1 MALPKLQ
8 VQVTADTK
16 QAEDGLKKVSGDIGQ
31 VEKASTRAVSAVKA
45 FAVGLASIATVSAVF
60 SRAVAESQKF
70 ETTMLRI
77 GAVIKATGGV
87 AGRTADDL
95 RSFARELAMNTLE
108 STEGVLEAQQRLLTF
123 RKVTGDV
130 FDRTIRVAADLS
142 AVLGQNMSSSAIQLG
157 RALEDPVTGLSALA
171 RSGTVFTD
179 QQKEMVKKLVESGQ
193 LLKAQSFI
201 LDELEAQYGGA
212 AVAAAQGYAGA
223 LDTLG
228 QRLQEFFLSIDENLG
243 LTKALSAIYLTAS
256 EALRVLTENMG
267 RLVTY
272 IGTAM
277 AASVA
282 YAAFMAQGWVAAFVA
297 ARVATFSLAGAMA
310 FLRTA
315 LIRTGIGALV
325 IAIGEGVY
333 QFTRLTKAT
342 GDWRTAFSLVWDVV
356 KEFGQRFGVIMSSI
370 VQIAVGVG
378 VGIYDGIV
386 AGIQKIKEA
395 VNDYLVTPIM
405 QGFNFIIDAAN
416 KLGAGLS
423 RLTLP
428 GEETTLLRSDTG
440 INARQSGSQII
451 SQAIGN
457 IGGAL
462 SEPLAGVQK
471 IRDTLASIK
480 DERITLPDL
489 LGVASDEGEGG
500 KGKKG
505 KSLDEKLTEQEKRIK
520 EHFDRV
526 KALAKGGLSDKLGAW
541 GDYFSGLIQLT
552 GSNNKK
558 LLAAQKTF
566 VAAQALI
573 DAFGAYNKVLNDP
586 TPQPWYVRLAA
597 AGQVF
602 AAAMGAVNAIRSAST
617 SGGASSASV
626 PSASA
631 GASSAAPAMATQTV
645 AINLQGD
652 TFSRASV
659 EGLLEQIQSQL
670 DRGGRLVFQ

>member
-1 MALPKLQ
+1 MAFPKLQ

-70 ETTMLRI
+70 ETTMFRI

-243 LTKALSAIYLTAS
+243 LTKALSAIYLTAA

-282 YAAFMAQGWVAAFVA
+282 YAAFMARGWVAAFVA

-325 IAIGEGVY
+325 VALGEGVY
-333 QFTRLTKAT
+333 QFSRISKAAGGFGEAVALIGEVFTATWNGVLKSVPELGPAFRGVTRLVMGLW
-342 GDWRTAFSLVWDVV
+342 GDMIAWMSQKIGVFLGQFGRRIANIPGLGDASSALNQMAAD
-356 KEFGQRFGVIMSSI
+356 FGQS
-370 VQIAVGVG
+370 Q
-378 VGIYDGIV
+378 
-386 AGIQKIKEA
+386 
-395 VNDYLVTPIM
+395 L
-405 QGFNFIIDAAN
+405 
-416 KLGAGLS
+416 GLS
-423 RLTLP
+423 A
-428 GEETTLLRSDTG
+428 EAD
-440 INARQSGSQII
+440 AMRQSGQ
-451 SQAIGN
+451 N
-457 IGGAL
+457 ILGGVA
-462 SEPLAGVQK
+462 SNVADNFKPVTESVQK
-471 IRDTLASIK
+471 IRDLLASIK

-489 LGVASDEGEGG
+489 LGVGTDEGDGGGG

-541 GDYFSGLIQLT
+541 GDYFSNLIQLT

-631 GASSAAPAMATQTV
+631 GASSTAPAMATQTV

>member
-45 FAVGLASIATVSAVF
+45 FAVGLASIATVSTVF

-87 AGRTADDL
+87 AGRTAADL

-243 LTKALSAIYLTAS
+243 LTKALSAIYLTAA

-282 YAAFMAQGWVAAFVA
+282 YAAFMARGWVAAFVA

-310 FLRTA
+310 FLRSA

-325 IAIGEGVY
+325 VALGEGVY
-333 QFTRLTKAT
+333 QFSRISKAAGGFGEAVALIGEVFTATWNGVLKSVPELGPAFRGVTRLVMGLW
-342 GDWRTAFSLVWDVV
+342 GDMIAWMSQKIGVFLGQFGRRIANIPGLGDASSALNQMAAD
-356 KEFGQRFGVIMSSI
+356 FGQS
-370 VQIAVGVG
+370 Q
-378 VGIYDGIV
+378 
-386 AGIQKIKEA
+386 
-395 VNDYLVTPIM
+395 L
-405 QGFNFIIDAAN
+405 
-416 KLGAGLS
+416 GLS
-423 RLTLP
+423 A
-428 GEETTLLRSDTG
+428 EAD
-440 INARQSGSQII
+440 AMRQSGQ
-451 SQAIGN
+451 N
-457 IGGAL
+457 ILGGVA
-462 SEPLAGVQK
+462 SNVANNFKPVTESVQK
-471 IRDTLASIK
+471 IRDLLASIK
-480 DERITLPDL
+480 DDRITLPDL
-489 LGVASDEGEGG
+489 LGVGADDGDGGGG
-500 KGKKG
+500 KKKTPLEEQTEAQIASLQALRDQGRETWSALGTFLQQFAG
-505 KSLDEKLTEQEKRIK
+505 KS
-520 EHFDRV
+520 
-526 KALAKGGLSDKLGAW
+526 KAAAIAAIAIQKGLSIAQ
-541 GDYFSGLIQLT
+541 II
-552 GSNNKK
+552 SNTA
-558 LLAAQKTF
+558 AAQMRAIAELGPIAGPP
-566 VAAQALI
+566 VAAKIGLYGKLQAGLV
-573 DAFGAYNKVLNDP
+573 AATGLAQAMSSGGSAGGSAPSLGGGAGTTQP
-586 TPQPWYVRLAA
+586 AEPPQP
-597 AGQVF
+597 
-602 AAAMGAVNAIRSAST
+602 
-617 SGGASSASV
+617 
-626 PSASA
+626 
-631 GASSAAPAMATQTV
+631 TQTV

>member
-16 QAEDGLKKVSGDIGQ
+16 QAEDGLKKVSGDIRQ

-70 ETTMLRI
+70 ETTMFRI

-282 YAAFMAQGWVAAFVA
+282 YAAFMARGWVAAFVA
-297 ARVATFSLAGAMA
+297 ARLATITLAGSLAL
-310 FLRTA
+310 LRTA
-315 LIRTGIGALV
+315 MIRTGILALIVGA
-325 IAIGEGVY
+325 GELVY
-333 QFTRLTKAT
+333 QFTRLVGAAGGFGEAMGLLGDVAVEVWGRIKDGAAAMVMSIKAT
-342 GDWRTAFSLVWDVV
+342 FLEMEGSF
-356 KEFGQRFGVIMSSI
+356 
-370 VQIAVGVG
+370 
-378 VGIYDGIV
+378 
-386 AGIQKIKEA
+386 
-395 VNDYLVTPIM
+395 
-405 QGFNFIIDAAN
+405 
-416 KLGAGLS
+416 LGAISRMAMKASDFFLSMSEGVANIPGMEGLADGLMS
-423 RLTLP
+423 ASDAF
-428 GEETTLLRSDTG
+428 LRGAAST
-440 INARQSGSQII
+440 
-451 SQAIGN
+451 SQAGQTSLN
-457 IGGAL
+457 QAGGMREQAAGL
-462 SEPLAGVQK
+462 FAGLDAPLESVQK
-471 IRDTLASIK
+471 IRDLLASIK

-489 LGVASDEGEGG
+489 LGVGTDEGDGG
-500 KGKKG
+500 KGKSASEK
-505 KSLDEKLTEQEKRIK
+505 LDEELTAQEERVK
-520 EHFDRV
+520 EHFERV
-526 KALAKGGLSDKLGAW
+526 KALAQGGLSDKLGAW
-541 GDYFSGLIQLT
+541 GDYFSNLIQLT

-586 TPQPWYVRLAA
+586 KPQPWYVRLAA

-631 GASSAAPAMATQTV
+631 GASSTAPAMATQTV

>member
-70 ETTMLRI
+70 ETTMFRI

-157 RALEDPVTGLSALA
+157 RALEDPVTGLTALT

-179 QQKEMVKKLVESGQ
+179 QQKEMVKQLVESGQ
-193 LLKAQSFI
+193 LLKAQTFI

-282 YAAFMAQGWVAAFVA
+282 YAAFMARGWVAAFVA

-315 LIRTGIGALV
+315 LIRTGIGAVVVL
-325 IAIGEGVY
+325 AGEAVY
-333 QFTRLTKAT
+333 QFTRMTQAVGSIGEAMGLLGDVAVEVWGRIKDGAAAMVMSIKAT
-342 GDWRTAFSLVWDVV
+342 FLEMEGYFLGSISRMAMKASDFFLS
-356 KEFGQRFGVIMSSI
+356 MSE
-370 VQIAVGVG
+370 G
-378 VGIYDGIV
+378 V
-386 AGIQKIKEA
+386 AGIPGMEGLAGGLMSASNAFLRGAAGTSQAGQMSLNQAGGLRNEASGLFGGLSAPLESVQKIK
-395 VNDYLVTPIM
+395 DL
-405 QGFNFIIDAAN
+405 
-416 KLGAGLS
+416 LG
-423 RLTLP
+423 
-428 GEETTLLRSDTG
+428 
-440 INARQSGSQII
+440 
-451 SQAIGN
+451 
-457 IGGAL
+457 
-462 SEPLAGVQK
+462 
-471 IRDTLASIK
+471 SIK

-489 LGVASDEGEGG
+489 LGVASEEGEGG
-500 KGKKG
+500 KGG
-505 KSLDEKLTEQEKRIK
+505 KSASEKLDEELTAQE
-520 EHFDRV
+520 DRV
-526 KALAKGGLSDKLGAW
+526 KQHFDTIKALAQGGLSDKLGAW
-541 GDYFSGLIQLT
+541 GDYFGNLASLT
-552 GSNNKK
+552 GMNNKK
-558 LLAAQKTF
+558 LLQAQKSF
-566 VAAQALI
+566 AAAQALI
-573 DAFGAYNKVLNDP
+573 DAWGAHNKVLNDP
-586 TPQPWYVRLAA
+586 TLPWWARIAS
-597 AGQVF
+597 AGQVL
-602 AAAMGAVNAIRSAST
+602 AAGIGAVSAIRGVSD
-617 SGGASSASV
+617 SGAATGGSASSATT
-626 PSASA
+626 
-631 GASSAAPAMATQTV
+631 GGTSSAPALPTQTV

-652 TFSRASV
+652 TFSRSSV

-670 DRGGRLVFQ
+670 DRGGRLVFS

>member
-1 MALPKLQ
+1 MAFPKLQ

-70 ETTMLRI
+70 ETTMFRI

-157 RALEDPVTGLSALA
+157 RALEDPVTGLTALT

-179 QQKEMVKKLVESGQ
+179 QQKEMVKQLVESGQ

-243 LTKALSAIYLTAS
+243 LTKALSSVYLTAA

-282 YAAFMAQGWVAAFVA
+282 YAAFMARGWVASFVA
-297 ARVATFSLAGAMA
+297 ARLATITLAGSLAL
-310 FLRTA
+310 LRTA
-315 LIRTGIGALV
+315 MIRTGILALIVGA
-325 IAIGEGVY
+325 GELVY
-333 QFTRLTKAT
+333 QFTRLVGAAGGFGEAMGLL
-342 GDWRTAFSLVWDVV
+342 GDVAVEVWGRIKDGAAGLGAALKSTWLSVQAG
-356 KEFGQRFGVIMSSI
+356 FMDMIASIQMSWSDML
-370 VQIAVGVG
+370 
-378 VGIYDGIV
+378 Y
-386 AGIQKIKEA
+386 
-395 VNDYLVTPIM
+395 N
-405 QGFNFIIDAAN
+405 
-416 KLGAGLS
+416 LGAG
-423 RLTLP
+423 
-428 GEETTLLRSDTG
+428 
-440 INARQSGSQII
+440 IANISGLEGL
-451 SQAIGN
+451 GN
-457 IGGAL
+457 SLMAAGNNVLGAAVGSGGAL
-462 SEPLAGVQK
+462 ATASELRGKASSEGERAAGLFAGLDAPLESVQK
-471 IRDTLASIK
+471 IRDLLASIK

-489 LGVASDEGEGG
+489 LGVGTDEGDGGGG
-500 KGKKG
+500 KKKTPLEEQTEAQIASLQALRDQGRETWSALGTFLQQFAG
-505 KSLDEKLTEQEKRIK
+505 KSKAAAIAAIAIQKGLSIAQIISNTAAAQMR
-520 EHFDRV
+520 
-526 KALAKGGLSDKLGAW
+526 ALAELGPIA
-541 GDYFSGLIQLT
+541 GPP
-552 GSNNKK
+552 
-558 LLAAQKTF
+558 
-566 VAAQALI
+566 VAAKMGLYGKLQAGLV
-573 DAFGAYNKVLNDP
+573 AATGLAQAMGSGGSAGGSAPSLGGGAGTTQP
-586 TPQPWYVRLAA
+586 AQPPQP
-597 AGQVF
+597 
-602 AAAMGAVNAIRSAST
+602 
-617 SGGASSASV
+617 
-626 PSASA
+626 
-631 GASSAAPAMATQTV
+631 TQTV

>member
-8 VQVTADTK
+8 VQITADTK
-16 QAEDGLKKVSGDIGQ
+16 EAENGLKKVSGDIGQ

-70 ETTMLRI
+70 ETTMFRI

-142 AVLGQNMSSSAIQLG
+142 AVLGQNMSSSAVQLG
-157 RALEDPVTGLSALA
+157 RALEDPEKGLSALA

-243 LTKALSAIYLTAS
+243 LTKALSAIYLTAAD
-256 EALRVLTENMG
+256 ALRVLTDNMA

-272 IGTAM
+272 LGTAL

-282 YAAFMAQGWVAAFVA
+282 YAAFMARGWVAAFVA
-297 ARVATFSLAGAMA
+297 ARVATFSLAAA
-310 FLRTA
+310 LTTLRAA

-325 IAIGEGVY
+325 VAIGEGVY
-333 QFTRLTKAT
+333 QFSRIAKAAGGFGEAVALIGDVFKAT
-342 GDWRTAFSLVWDVV
+342 WDGVLKSVPLLGPAFRGVTKLVMGLWGNMIAWMSQKIGIFLGQFGRRIANIPGLGDASSALNQMAAD
-356 KEFGQRFGVIMSSI
+356 FGASQMGLSAEADAMTQAGQTILG
-370 VQIAVGVG
+370 GVG
-378 VGIYDGIV
+378 SSV
-386 AGIQKIKEA
+386 AE
-395 VNDYLVTPIM
+395 
-405 QGFNFIIDAAN
+405 NF
-416 KLGAGLS
+416 K
-423 RLTLP
+423 P
-428 GEETTLLRSDTG
+428 V
-440 INARQSGSQII
+440 
-451 SQAIGN
+451 
-457 IGGAL
+457 
-462 SEPLAGVQK
+462 SESVQK
-471 IRDTLASIK
+471 IRDLLASIK

-489 LGVASDEGEGG
+489 LGVGSDEDGGAGG
-500 KGKKG
+500 KSATEK
-505 KSLDEKLTEQEKRIK
+505 LDEELTAQEERIK
-520 EHFDRV
+520 THFDRI
-526 KALAKGGLSDKLGAW
+526 KALTEGGLSDKLGAW
-541 GDYFSGLIQLT
+541 GNYFSGLISLT
-552 GSNNKK
+552 GSNNQK

-586 TPQPWYVRLAA
+586 TPQPWWARLAA

-602 AAAMGAVNAIRSAST
+602 AAGIGAVNAIK
-617 SGGASSASV
+617 
-626 PSASA
+626 SASA
-631 GASSAAPAMATQTV
+631 SGGSTSAPTASSGASSAAAPAMPTQTV

-652 TFSRASV
+652 TFSRSSV